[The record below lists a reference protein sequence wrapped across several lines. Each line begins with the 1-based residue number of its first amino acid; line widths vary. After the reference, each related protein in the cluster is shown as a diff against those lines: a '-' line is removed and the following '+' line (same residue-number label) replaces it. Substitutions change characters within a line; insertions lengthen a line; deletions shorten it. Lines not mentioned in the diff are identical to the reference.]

1 MKNRKKQREKTDI
14 LLGRDSEFEG
24 NLKFYGTLLIDGR
37 FKGNIT
43 GEGTIS
49 IGEEGIIESDFHVSN
64 IIIYGEV
71 HGNIFAEEKI
81 EINAPGKVF
90 GYIEAPIIEIEKG
103 VVLQGK
109 CQTQRPKVVDKEEK
123 DTTNTYYKNLTKQN
137 I

>member
-1 MKNRKKQREKTDI
+1 MKKRKKSRKEANI
-14 LLGRDSEFEG
+14 ILGRDSEFEG
-24 NLKFYGTLLIDGR
+24 NLKFYGTLLIDGS

-49 IGEEGIIESDFHVSN
+49 IGEEGIIESDIHVSN

-71 HGNIFAEEKI
+71 HGNIIAEEKI

-103 VVLQGK
+103 VVFQGI
-109 CQTQRPKVVDKEEK
+109 CQTQRPKVVVKEELK
-123 DTTNTYYKNLTKQN
+123 MISSLKSDQIEL
-137 I
+137 

>member
-1 MKNRKKQREKTDI
+1 MKKRKKSRKEADI
-14 LLGRDSEFEG
+14 ILGRDSEFEG
-24 NLKFYGTLLIDGR
+24 DLKFYGTLLIDGS

-49 IGEEGIIESDFHVSN
+49 IGEEGIIESDIHVSN

-71 HGNIFAEEKI
+71 HGNIIAEEKI

-103 VVLQGK
+103 VVLQGT
-109 CQTQRPKVVDKEEK
+109 CQTQLPKVVVKEELEMISSLK
-123 DTTNTYYKNLTKQN
+123 SNQIEL
-137 I
+137 

>member
-1 MKNRKKQREKTDI
+1 MKMRNKPRKKTDTI
-14 LLGRDSEFEG
+14 LGRDSEFEG
-24 NLKFYGTLLIDGR
+24 DLKFYGTLLIDGS

-49 IGEEGIIESDFHVSN
+49 IGEEGIIEADIHVSN

-71 HGNIFAEEKI
+71 HGNIIAEEKI

-109 CQTQRPKVVDKEEK
+109 CQTQLPKVVVKEELEMISSLK
-123 DTTNTYYKNLTKQN
+123 SNQIEL
-137 I
+137 

>member
-1 MKNRKKQREKTDI
+1 MKMRKKPRKKTYTI
-14 LLGRDSEFEG
+14 LGRNSEFEG
-24 NLKFYGTLLIDGR
+24 NLKFYGTLLIDGS

-49 IGEEGIIESDFHVSN
+49 IGEKGIIESDIHVSN

-90 GYIEAPIIEIEKG
+90 GHIEAPIIEIEKG
-103 VVLQGK
+103 VVLQGI
-109 CQTQRPKVVDKEEK
+109 CQTQRPNVVAKEELEMISSLK
-123 DTTNTYYKNLTKQN
+123 SNQIEL
-137 I
+137 

>member
-1 MKNRKKQREKTDI
+1 MKKRKKSRKEADI
-14 LLGRDSEFEG
+14 ILGRDSEFEG
-24 NLKFYGTLLIDGR
+24 DLKFYGTLLIDGS

-49 IGEEGIIESDFHVSN
+49 IGEEGIIEADIHVSN

-71 HGNIFAEEKI
+71 HGNIIAEEKI

-103 VVLQGK
+103 VVLQGT
-109 CQTQRPKVVDKEEK
+109 CQTQLPKVVVKEELEMISSLK
-123 DTTNTYYKNLTKQN
+123 SNQIEL
-137 I
+137 